1 MSLEQNL
8 LRMGAEPTE
17 MLMASLKQ
25 RNARQLSRP
34 AQVLPPSLPK
44 QPQTQG
50 ARGRKGKKSARKIT
64 TAEAAQRAAQWGQ
77 FTENIGRHDEQ
88 LHLEAL
94 STAGQPASA
103 MVIQDVYQ
111 PTALVNRQRAG
122 GGAKMVQQL
131 QLTYNQV
138 AAGLT
143 NGQAANGHSLLTD
156 LQVGIADLSLATGS
170 PRQAHGVQP
179 RNRSQG
185 SLHMPT
191 TASRMP
197 SPDNGVNGGAKTSQK
212 SPIKAAGKAQY
223 LAVLETLVEQPSI
236 QEAPVHHLPVRQ
248 PPVQQP
254 FIQPTPAHTTLAQ
267 QAPIPPFIDL
277 LGDDLID
284 IDKFNE
290 DFGAE
295 PDYLVT
301 PHLLAQFAPLVAPP
315 GFSVRNGTSTQR
327 VLSPAALV
335 QLDHEEQE
343 DGGGDE
349 KEEEEEEEELLI
361 EL

>member
-64 TAEAAQRAAQWGQ
+64 TAEAAQTAAQWGQ
-77 FTENIGRHDEQ
+77 FTENISHHDEQ

-111 PTALVNRQRAG
+111 PTALVNGQRAG
-122 GGAKMVQQL
+122 SGAKMVQQL

-143 NGQAANGHSLLTD
+143 NGQAANGHSLPPD

-179 RNRSQG
+179 PNRSQG
-185 SLHMPT
+185 SLHMPI
-191 TASRMP
+191 TASRLP
-197 SPDNGVNGGAKTSQK
+197 SPENEVNRGGNIGRK
-212 SPIKAAGKAQY
+212 SPRNAAGKAQY
-223 LAVLETLVEQPSI
+223 LTVQDTIIQQPFI
-236 QEAPVHHLPVRQ
+236 QEDPVHHLPVQQ
-248 PPVQQP
+248 PPAQQLLT
-254 FIQPTPAHTTLAQ
+254 QSTPAHATLAQ

-277 LGDDLID
+277 LGDDLIG

-290 DFGAE
+290 NSGAE

-301 PHLLAQFAPLVAPP
+301 PHLLAQFAPLVPPP

-327 VLSPAALV
+327 VLPPVALV